1 MNKEWM
7 LGICSMLVSVFFI
20 WQTSQLPEGDHV
32 LNSSRSFPMLLGV
45 LLMIVSAF
53 QLVKAVRHKTA
64 VVSPSFGN
72 GNIRRGVFYV
82 LWTGIYIF
90 VGIPFIG
97 FILATL
103 LYLFI
108 GITFY
113 KEVRWYQVLPIS
125 VGSILLF
132 YFVFTRLMYIQLP

>member
-1 MNKEWM
+1 
-7 LGICSMLVSVFFI
+7 MLVSVFFI
-20 WQTSQLPEGDHV
+20 WQTFQLPVGDHV

-45 LLMIVSAF
+45 LLMIVSTI
-53 QLVKAVRHKTA
+53 QLVKTGRHKKA
-64 VVSPSFGN
+64 IVSPSYGN

-97 FILATL
+97 FILATF
-103 LYLFI
+103 LYLFV

-113 KEVRWYQVLPIS
+113 KEVRWYQVLPVS